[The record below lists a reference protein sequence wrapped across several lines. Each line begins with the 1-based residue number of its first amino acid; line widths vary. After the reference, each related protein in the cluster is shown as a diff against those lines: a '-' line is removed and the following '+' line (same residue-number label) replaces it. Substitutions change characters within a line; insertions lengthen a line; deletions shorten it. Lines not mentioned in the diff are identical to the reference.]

1 MHYLMS
7 EEIKKTAHGGH
18 REGSGRPKGSKQRD
32 GAKNAMRI
40 ALIKKR
46 LIDHGLGLVEMTPSQ
61 VRAAEVV
68 LDRHEP
74 RLASIEQTNIDPRDS
89 SDPDSLLQQL
99 QALIAEKPHLLELL
113 RQGTNS
119 EKSLEIS
126 GSISTAL
133 Q

>member
-1 MHYLMS
+1 MARTKGALNKRTRMALDAASKGKLAEGANRTLSYLQRIVDDPSKPEDVRMKAAD
-7 EEIKKTAHGGH
+7 ILLPYQK
-18 REGSGRPKGSKQRD
+18 PKLS
-32 GAKNAMRI
+32 A
-40 ALIKKR
+40 
-46 LIDHGLGLVEMTPSQ
+46 V
-61 VRAAEVV
+61 
-68 LDRHEP
+68 
-74 RLASIEQTNIDPRDS
+74 EQTNIDPRDAA
-89 SDPDSLLQQL
+89 DPSTLLQQL